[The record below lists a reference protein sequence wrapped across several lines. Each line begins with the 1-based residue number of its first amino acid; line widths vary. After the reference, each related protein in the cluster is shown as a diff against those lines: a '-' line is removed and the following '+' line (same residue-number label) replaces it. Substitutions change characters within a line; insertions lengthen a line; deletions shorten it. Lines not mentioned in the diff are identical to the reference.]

1 MHELSAFRVSQSDT
15 RRFSGL
21 PEFSQVIWLIL
32 EAVLSVVLFLLIIWW
47 TMPRKRD
54 QDHDRKE

>member
-1 MHELSAFRVSQSDT
+1 M
-15 RRFSGL
+15 
-21 PEFSQVIWLIL
+21 IWLIF

-54 QDHDRKE
+54 QGHDHDKK

>member
-1 MHELSAFRVSQSDT
+1 M
-15 RRFSGL
+15 
-21 PEFSQVIWLIL
+21 IWLIL

-54 QDHDRKE
+54 EDRDKKQ

>member
-1 MHELSAFRVSQSDT
+1 M
-15 RRFSGL
+15 
-21 PEFSQVIWLIL
+21 IWLIL

-54 QDHDRKE
+54 RENKD

>member
-1 MHELSAFRVSQSDT
+1 MRAMT
-15 RRFSGL
+15 
-21 PEFSQVIWLIL
+21 WLIL

-54 QDHDRKE
+54 RDNKD

>member
-1 MHELSAFRVSQSDT
+1 M
-15 RRFSGL
+15 
-21 PEFSQVIWLIL
+21 IWLIL

-54 QDHDRKE
+54 QERDKKD

>member
-1 MHELSAFRVSQSDT
+1 MELAAM
-15 RRFSGL
+15 
-21 PEFSQVIWLIL
+21 IWLIL

-54 QDHDRKE
+54 QDHDNKQ

>member
-1 MHELSAFRVSQSDT
+1 M
-15 RRFSGL
+15 
-21 PEFSQVIWLIL
+21 IWLML

-54 QDHDRKE
+54 QDRDKKQ

>member
-1 MHELSAFRVSQSDT
+1 M
-15 RRFSGL
+15 
-21 PEFSQVIWLIL
+21 IWLAF

-54 QDHDRKE
+54 QDRDKKD

>member
-1 MHELSAFRVSQSDT
+1 M
-15 RRFSGL
+15 
-21 PEFSQVIWLIL
+21 IWLIL

-54 QDHDRKE
+54 RDNKD